1 MKKIVIICDF
11 NKDSG
16 FGHLSRMR
24 SLSKSFNPIS
34 YEVSFLFEIKNKKFI
49 QNYVKDLKCK
59 YLSFNLKKISK
70 QFQNY
75 LNKNLID
82 IIIFDSYRIDIKL
95 EEKLYKRFFIVSVD
109 DKVSKHNSHIVINS
123 REDLSSNELSKPGQ
137 LWLTGKKFILMNKT
151 QKKNKNKKSIKKILI
166 HAGGSGAYKLIDNFF
181 DSSISYLST
190 KNVIVDILYT
200 NKKIHYELVKKINS
214 LVDNEIKYRLFKFDR
229 NFSKNLYKYDV
240 VAGPAGTTTFEAM
253 SSGVLTFSFPLLDD
267 GRDSILTW
275 NLLGNIIHLNSKE
288 KNNKILINQI
298 WDYIFLNYR
307 MLNSY
312 IEKNCKF
319 ISDNS
324 NYISSL
330 IKKYYKNK
338 SLLFKK
344 LQNTKNT
351 YKIKKAE
358 LKFARSFLDSR
369 NSLKVRRL
377 SSDPNHIINL
387 SEHLNWWNN
396 QKIKKFVL
404 LKNKVT
410 PTAYHWIRLMKK
422 GNKKIIIS
430 GWFLDNKEDD
440 TLRTSY
446 EIIKHQKN
454 VIKNLYK
461 GYNWLININ
470 KKNNLSI
477 RMNKSI
483 GFKKASLASFNQA
496 IEIFK
501 FDKKKFNVYE
511 MKS

>member
-95 EEKLYKRFFIVSVD
+95 EEQLYKRFFIVSVD

-240 VAGPAGTTTFEAM
+240 VAGPAGTTTFEAL
-253 SSGVLTFSFPLLDD
+253 SSGV
-267 GRDSILTW
+267 
-275 NLLGNIIHLNSKE
+275 
-288 KNNKILINQI
+288 
-298 WDYIFLNYR
+298 
-307 MLNSY
+307 
-312 IEKNCKF
+312 
-319 ISDNS
+319 
-324 NYISSL
+324 
-330 IKKYYKNK
+330 
-338 SLLFKK
+338 
-344 LQNTKNT
+344 
-351 YKIKKAE
+351 
-358 LKFARSFLDSR
+358 
-369 NSLKVRRL
+369 
-377 SSDPNHIINL
+377 
-387 SEHLNWWNN
+387 
-396 QKIKKFVL
+396 
-404 LKNKVT
+404 
-410 PTAYHWIRLMKK
+410 
-422 GNKKIIIS
+422 
-430 GWFLDNKEDD
+430 
-440 TLRTSY
+440 
-446 EIIKHQKN
+446 
-454 VIKNLYK
+454 
-461 GYNWLININ
+461 
-470 KKNNLSI
+470 
-477 RMNKSI
+477 
-483 GFKKASLASFNQA
+483 
-496 IEIFK
+496 
-501 FDKKKFNVYE
+501 
-511 MKS
+511 